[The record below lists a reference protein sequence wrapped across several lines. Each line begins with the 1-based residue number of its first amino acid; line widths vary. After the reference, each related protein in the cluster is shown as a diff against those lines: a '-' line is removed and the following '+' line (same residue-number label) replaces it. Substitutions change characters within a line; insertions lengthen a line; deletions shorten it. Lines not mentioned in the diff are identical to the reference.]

1 MTYERRLKFNPLQW
15 SKFETSFLLLIL
27 HELSISSHKNKKL
40 DLDISV
46 EIKLSYINGLSRY
59 QEEVIGLIEDFRGK
73 SWTFK
78 DISEYLISKGY
89 RSSRDKELSPQLV
102 HHMYKKYLR
111 KIKREN
117 YIQISMDKTSF
128 K

>member
-1 MTYERRLKFNPLQW
+1 MILEIIPKRIIGFIVTAWTKSGL
-15 SKFETSFLLLIL
+15 FLEIKKNDFK
-27 HELSISSHKNKKL
+27 SSHKNKKL
-40 DLDISV
+40 DLYISV

-59 QEEVIGLIEDFRGK
+59 QEELIGLIEDLRGK

-78 DISEYLISKGY
+78 DISKYLVSKGY

-117 YIQISMDKTSF
+117 YIQISMDKT
-128 K
+128 